1 MKYNDS
7 WGVGSNGRYK
17 FANNCYIEK
26 KKNSETTKNNLD
38 PLVKKVNVNVS
49 SKVRK

>member
-17 FANNCYIEK
+17 FAKNCYIEK